1 MEKKNTNSDFQ
12 RDTYKREKNSKNKII
27 IIFLG
32 LLLVVSSFG
41 LIRGIGHEEEI
52 EKTEIVNI
60 IEQNTSV
67 NYFANVNPSILYP
80 EGGRIIP
87 DNAIFTNLT
96 EDLIVDLNINV
107 NSQHPIEIDGTSQVL
122 LRILA
127 SDTWQRDAVLIAKS
141 PISLSNSSTII
152 DEEIN
157 ININQIQ
164 SFISA
169 VEQETLVRPGNYQ
182 LQIIPITT
190 GDILNEDG
198 IVIGSANNEVVIPF
212 EMNSQY
218 LKYVAEEQKKDFVNK
233 TEIKNTSVINQEFS
247 LFGLGMSKKNSI
259 LIFSFLSLASLISIA
274 LLLKNTFSNESK
286 DEEKKLKKKYAV
298 QMANISKDTIFDN
311 NIQIILTDF
320 KSLIKISEDK
330 EEPILKKENIEENQ
344 VHYYVM
350 GLNHIYTYKSEN
362 KPKN

>member
-52 EKTEIVNI
+52 EKTEVVNI

-141 PISLSNSSTII
+141 PISLSNSSTIL

-157 ININQIQ
+157 INIKQIQ
-164 SFISA
+164 SFISS
-169 VEQETLVRPGNYQ
+169 VEQETLVRPSNYQ
-182 LQIIPITT
+182 MQIISIIT
-190 GDILNEDG
+190 GDILNEEG
-198 IVIGSANNEVVIPF
+198 KIIGSTNNEVVIPF
-212 EMNSQY
+212 EINSQY
-218 LKYVAEEQKKDFVNK
+218 IRYVAEEQKKDFVDK
-233 TEIKNTSVINQEFS
+233 IEIKNTSIAQQELSVFRIGMTKRNS
-247 LFGLGMSKKNSI
+247 L
-259 LIFSFLSLASLISIA
+259 LIFSSLTLTSLIAIA
-274 LLLKNTFSNESK
+274 FLLKSSFSNGSK
-286 DEEKKLKKKYAV
+286 DEEKKLKNKYAG
-298 QMANISKDTIFDN
+298 QMANISNDTIFDN
-311 NIQIILTDF
+311 KIQIVLTDF
-320 KSLIKISEDK
+320 SSLIKISEEK
-330 EEPILKKENIEENQ
+330 EEPILKKENIEDNQ
-344 VHYYVM
+344 VHYYVI
-350 GLNHIYTYKSEN
+350 GLNHIYTYKSKGN
-362 KPKN
+362 P